1 MVIITIAVAMN
12 IVQSLFNKAKSTAIT
27 AIMGEPEYPKDLPY
41 VAEADCRACPNP
53 CHDEDHPSYPSYLKM
68 DTESPLIN
76 SMKPY
81 TRHVLISTGAEDWV
95 SHIDEDKA
103 SLAPY
108 LDKAIADGQKRQRE
122 ENPSLVVPRI
132 VLTNS
137 SRMAES
143 WDGEG
148 WQVIVLP
155 DQIVVN
161 NVTPEQCNDFFEA
174 FLKHPIGTP
183 LSSLHASNQANNILT
198 EMQVEKDLGR
208 EDGQNSKR
216 STKKS
221 ETVVTKEEK
230 TLNGNTKR
238 IITTTTTTTSAT
250 IMTPSS
256 SSSSIRPHAL
266 ERQDTDMVGFHRHH
280 VMTDSDDERIKYVTV
295 GKTTFKVLPWLP
307 RAAIMI
313 CSHKKRDKRCGITAA
328 ILKKEFKHILR
339 NKNIYGD
346 CEDDVEIWL
355 ISHIGGHKF
364 AGNVIVHRREGQAIW
379 YGRVDP
385 CHCKAIVE
393 RTVLEGQ
400 VIKELFRGSMIG
412 SFDHKAKIAW

>member
-1 MVIITIAVAMN
+1 MAIITIAIAMN
-12 IVQSLFNKAKSTAIT
+12 IVQSLFSKAKNTAI
-27 AIMGEPEYPKDLPY
+27 AAVVGEPQYPKDVPFID
-41 VAEADCRACPNP
+41 EADCRACPNP
-53 CHDEDHPSYPSYLKM
+53 CFDEDHPSYPPYLKIERN
-68 DTESPLIN
+68 DPLLN

-81 TRHVLISTGAEDWV
+81 TRHVLISTGQEDWV
-95 SHIDEDKA
+95 SHIDEDKD

-108 LDKAIADGQKRQRE
+108 LDQAIAEGQKRQRE
-122 ENPSLVVPRI
+122 ENPDVVVPRI

-137 SRMAES
+137 SRQAET

-155 DQIVVN
+155 DQIIVN

-174 FLKHPIGTP
+174 FLKHPVGTS
-183 LSSLHASNQANNILT
+183 LSSQHAANQANNILT
-198 EMQVEKDLGR
+198 EMKVELDRGHTGR
-208 EDGQNSKR
+208 NSAK
-216 STKKS
+216 TTKS
-221 ETVVTKEEK
+221 ETTTKVD
-230 TLNGNTKR
+230 TVNDTTKR
-238 IITTTTTTTSAT
+238 IITTTTTTTTTS
-250 IMTPSS
+250 MSS
-256 SSSSIRPHAL
+256 SGTFRPHAP

-280 VMTDSDDERIKYVTV
+280 VLPDSEDERIKYVTV

-313 CSHKKRDKRCGITAA
+313 CSHKKRDKRCGLTAA
-328 ILKKEFKHILR
+328 VLKKEFKNILR
-339 NKNIYGD
+339 SKDIYGD

-355 ISHIGGHKF
+355 ISHIGGHKY

-385 CHCKAIVE
+385 CHCRAIVE
-393 RTVLEGQ
+393 RTVEQGE
-400 VIKELFRGSMIG
+400 VIKELYRGSMIG